1 MRRRCK
7 CRFGVAWLCTLA
19 AALVFAAG
27 AAHAQTETYPARPVK
42 LISDSA
48 PGSHIDVTLRL
59 FADRISKV
67 WGQQL
72 VVLNHPGAG
81 GAISARVAAEAAPD
95 GYTLYMPATS
105 VFLAVPGKAANLP
118 LQLPRDFTPVGF
130 FSENP
135 MFIVAS
141 PKLGVST
148 LAELIALAKQR
159 PGQIS
164 YAVTGVGRLTHLTGE
179 LLQIRAGIELQIVPY
194 TGGSAQALND
204 VIGGRVPLVIEGYA
218 GALGG
223 AIQSGTLKALAL
235 AAAERLPEFPD
246 VPTVAETIPGFTA
259 FGWQVLV
266 APLGT
271 PDAIVNK
278 ASETLRK
285 VVSDPELQQILA
297 KRSSFTRAMSPAET
311 LAFVHAEQQKWKPAL
326 DRIAVTAR

>member
-1 MRRRCK
+1 MQRCK
-7 CRFGVAWLCTLA
+7 RRLGIAGVFALA
-19 AALVFAAG
+19 IALVFAASEG
-27 AAHAQTETYPARPVK
+27 RAQTETYPAKPVK

-48 PGSHIDVTLRL
+48 PGSHVDVTLRL
-59 FADRISKV
+59 FAERMSKV

-72 VVLNHPGAG
+72 IVLNHPGAG

-95 GYTLYMPATS
+95 GYMLYMPATS

-118 LQLPRDFTPVGF
+118 LQLPRDFTPIGF

-159 PGQIS
+159 PREIS

-179 LLQIRAGIELQIVPY
+179 LLQIRAGIELQTVPY

-204 VIGGRVPLVIEGYA
+204 VIGGRVSLVIEGYG

-223 AIQSGTLKALAL
+223 AIQSGTLKALAH
-235 AAAERLPEFPD
+235 AATERLPEFPD
-246 VPTVAETIPGFTA
+246 VPTVAETIPGVTA
-259 FGWQVLV
+259 FGWQVLL
-266 APLGT
+266 APVGT
-271 PDAIVNK
+271 PDAIVTK
-278 ASETLRK
+278 VSETLRR
-285 VVSDPELQQILA
+285 VVSDPELRQVLA
-297 KRSSFTRAMSPAET
+297 KRSSFTRALSPAET
-311 LAFVHAEQQKWKPAL
+311 LAFIQAEQQKWKPAL
-326 DRIAVTAR
+326 ERISAAAR